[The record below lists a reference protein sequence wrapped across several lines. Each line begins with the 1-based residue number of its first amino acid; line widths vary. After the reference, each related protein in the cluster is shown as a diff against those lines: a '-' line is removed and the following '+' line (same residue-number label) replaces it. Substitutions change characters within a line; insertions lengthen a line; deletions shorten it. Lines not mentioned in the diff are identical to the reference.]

1 MGIKTTID
9 NKDEEDVQDDDSFEF
24 DVQAE
29 DIYDLTV
36 FWDLL
41 HYNTTLII
49 WERLLLNYYK

>member
-36 FWDLL
+36 F
-41 HYNTTLII
+41 
-49 WERLLLNYYK
+49 